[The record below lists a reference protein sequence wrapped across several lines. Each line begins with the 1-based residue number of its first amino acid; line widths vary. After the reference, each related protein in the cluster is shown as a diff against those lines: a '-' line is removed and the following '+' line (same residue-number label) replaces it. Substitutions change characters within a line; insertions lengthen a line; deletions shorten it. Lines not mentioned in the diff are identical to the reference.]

1 VNNLGVGSATTGR
14 VYEYSK
20 PPSSLDGIRRYYAE
34 RGYTE
39 NPPLETKE
47 EGQVASFAKPI
58 PSESGQSR
66 HHIRIKET
74 RKYYV
79 IDSHV
84 DKYDPEKD
92 QLGHLTDILNPPEHH
107 LARVRKAD

>member
-1 VNNLGVGSATTGR
+1 MGAGSTPTGR
-14 VYEYSK
+14 VYEYAK
-20 PPSSLDGIRRYYAE
+20 PPGNLEGIRRYYSE
-34 RGYTE
+34 RGYAQD
-39 NPPLETKE
+39 PLLEMKE
-47 EGQVASFAKPI
+47 ENQVASFAKPI

-66 HHIRIKET
+66 HHIKVKET

-92 QLGHLTDILNPPEHH
+92 QVGHLTDIINPPPHH
-107 LARVRKAD
+107 KIKVRKTD

>member
-1 VNNLGVGSATTGR
+1 VNNLGVDIAPTGR

-20 PPSSLDGIRRYYAE
+20 LPNSLDELRNYYAE
-34 RGYTE
+34 RGYAE
-39 NPPLETKE
+39 NPPLEMKE
-47 EGQVASFAKPI
+47 EGQVVSFAKPI

-66 HHIRIKET
+66 HHVRIKET

-107 LARVRKAD
+107 LKRVRKTD

>member
-1 VNNLGVGSATTGR
+1 MSDLGVGSVTTGR
-14 VYEYSK
+14 VYEYSR
-20 PPSSLDGIRRYYAE
+20 PPGSLVGIRRYYSE

-47 EGQVASFAKPI
+47 EGQLASFAKPI

-74 RKYYV
+74 KKYYV
-79 IDSHV
+79 IDAHV

-92 QLGHLTDILNPPEHH
+92 QLGHLTDILNPPEHRIT
-107 LARVRKAD
+107 RVKKAD

>member
-1 VNNLGVGSATTGR
+1 MNDLGVGSATTGR

-20 PPSSLDGIRRYYAE
+20 PPGSLEGIRGYYAE

-39 NPPLETKE
+39 NPPLEIKE
-47 EGQVASFAKPI
+47 EGQLTSFAKPI

-92 QLGHLTDILNPPEHH
+92 QLGHLTDILNPPEHKTT
-107 LARVRKAD
+107 RVRKTD